1 MSEEKILEIELD
13 NGETYPL
20 TINYRGLAYVE
31 DNLPKVYNSYNII
44 WVQAEKGRDITI
56 SHMDIVRIVYLGY
69 LCGQS
74 ENLSDI
80 YTLEEFQD
88 VAPIDV
94 EYMAELYGGIIE
106 KLQGRKKK
114 TTLEGHLKKEPKKK
128 TAEK

>member
-1 MSEEKILEIELD
+1 MSEEKILEVELD

-20 TINYRGLAYVE
+20 TINYRGLAYAE
-31 DNLPKVYNSYNII
+31 DNLPKVYNSYNAL
-44 WVQAEKGRDITI
+44 WVQAEKGRNVTI

-74 ENLSDI
+74 ENLGEI

-94 EYMAELYGGIIE
+94 DYMTELYGGILE

-114 TTLEGHLKKEPKKK
+114 TVLEGHLKKEPKKK